1 MKLTPQDTSPPV
13 ALLENVGQQYGATI
27 ALRDISL
34 AIPARRMVGLI
45 GPDGVGKSSLLSL
58 IAGARAIGQ
67 GNVMVLGGD
76 MRDVHHRRDVCPKIA
91 WMPQGLGKNLYHTL
105 SVYENVDFFARLF
118 GHDKAERELRIN
130 ELLQSTGLAPFRDRP
145 AGKLSGGMKQKLG
158 LCCALIHDPQLLIL
172 DEPTTGVDPLSRA
185 QFWELID
192 SIRQRQ
198 PEMSVLVATAYME
211 EAERFDWLVAMNAGE
226 VLATGSAAELKAQT
240 GSQTLEQ
247 AFIALLPEAQ
257 RQAHKTVVIPPR
269 DSREEEI
276 AIEARGLTMR
286 FGNFVAVDHVNFRI
300 ARGEIFGFLGSNG
313 CGKSTTMK
321 MLTGLLPASEGE
333 AWLFGQPVDPKDIAT
348 RQRVGYMSQAF
359 SLYSEL
365 SVRQNLELHARLF
378 HIPDDE
384 IANRVAEMSERFMLT
399 EVEDALPADLPLG
412 IRQRLSLAV
421 AVIHRP
427 EMLILDEPTSG
438 VDPVARDMFWQLM
451 VDLARQDRVTIF
463 ISTHFMNE
471 AERCDRISL
480 MHAGKVLASDT
491 PQALVEQRGAA
502 SLEEAFI
509 AWLKE
514 AQPSSPVPD
523 EPTSAVT
530 SHSEH
535 TAPRQAFSLRRLFS
549 YSRREAL
556 ELRRDPV
563 RSTLALLGTVI
574 LMFIMGYGI
583 SMDVEDLRFA
593 VLDRDQTL
601 SSQGWSQN
609 IAGSRYF
616 IEQAPLHSYDELDRR
631 MRDGELAVAIEI
643 PPNFGRDI
651 ARGTPVQ
658 IGVWVDGAMPNRAE
672 TVRGYVQ
679 AMHLAWLQ
687 EMAGRQS
694 SPQRDTSL
702 ISIETRYRY
711 NPDVK
716 SLPAIVPAVI
726 PLLLMMI
733 PAMLSALSVVREKEL
748 GSIINLYV
756 TPTTRSEFLLGKQLP
771 YIVLGMFNFFLLCAL
786 SVFVFGVAHKGSF
799 LTLTLAA
806 LLYVTIAT
814 GLGLL
819 ISTFMKSQIAAIF
832 GTAIITLIPATQ
844 FSGMIDPVASLEGPG
859 RWIGQ
864 IYPTS
869 HFLTIARGTF
879 SKALN
884 LSDLWGLV
892 HSAIDCGAAGARAE
906 RAAAEETGGMM
917 RGLRNIYNLGVK
929 ELRSLLGDK
938 AMLALIVFAFT
949 VSVYSSATVMPG
961 SLHLAP
967 IAVADMDKS
976 QLSSRIINAFY
987 RPWFLEP
994 ELITADEMDAGLDAG
1009 RYTFAINIPPN
1020 FQRDVL
1026 AGRQPE
1032 IQVNVDATRMS
1043 QAFTGNGYIQNIIS
1057 GEVNSFVAR
1066 YRDNSVLPVELAV
1079 RMRFNPNLEQERFGA
1094 VMAIINNITM
1104 LAIVLTGSALIRERE
1119 HGTIEHLL
1127 VMPVTP
1133 FEIMMAKIWSMG
1145 LVVLVVSGLSLI
1157 LMVQGILQVPI
1168 EGSIPLFMLGV
1179 ALSLFAT
1186 TSIGIFMGTLA
1197 RSMPQLGLL
1206 MILVLLPLQML
1217 SGGSTPR
1224 ESMPQLVQ
1232 DIMLTMPTTHFVS
1245 LAQAILYRGASFAI
1259 VWPQFLTLLAIG
1271 GVFFTI
1277 ALLRFRKTIGEM
1289 A

>member
-1 MKLTPQDTSPPV
+1 MKTV
-13 ALLENVGQQYGATI
+13 ARLENVSQHFGVTV
-27 ALRDISL
+27 ALKDITLS
-34 AIPARRMVGLI
+34 IPARCMVGLI

-58 IAGARAIGQ
+58 ISGARVIEH

-76 MRDVHHRRDVCPKIA
+76 MSDVRHRRDVCPKIA

-118 GHDKAERELRIN
+118 GHDKAERDIRIN

-185 QFWELID
+185 QFWDLID

-198 PEMSVLVATAYME
+198 PDMSVLVATAYME

-226 VLATGSAAELKAQT
+226 VLATGSADELKAHT
-240 GSQTLEQ
+240 ASQTLEQ

-257 RQAHKTVVIPPR
+257 RLAHKEVIIPPR
-269 DSREEEI
+269 NADESEI

-286 FGNFVAVDHVNFRI
+286 FGQFVAVDHVNFRI

-333 AWLFGQPVDPKDIAT
+333 AWLFGQPVDPRDIET
-348 RQRVGYMSQAF
+348 RRRVGYMSQAF

-365 SVRQNLELHARLF
+365 TVRQNLELHARLF
-378 HIPDDE
+378 HIPDAE
-384 IANRVAEMSERFMLT
+384 IPGRIAEISQRFMLE
-399 EVEDALPADLPLG
+399 EVEDTLPASLPLG

-491 PQALVEQRGAA
+491 PQALVEQRGSAT
-502 SLEEAFI
+502 LEEAFI
-509 AWLKE
+509 AWLQE
-514 AQPSSPVPD
+514 AAEATQPPDAQATAVPAIEHKTESSV
-523 EPTSAVT
+523 
-530 SHSEH
+530 
-535 TAPRQAFSLRRLFS
+535 PRQAFSLQRLFS

-593 VLDRDQTL
+593 VLDRDQTV

-616 IEQAPLHSYDELDRR
+616 IEQPPLQSYSELDRR
-631 MRDGELAVAIEI
+631 MRNGELAVAIEI

-687 EMAGRQS
+687 EMASRQA
-694 SPQRDTSL
+694 SPNRDTSL

-756 TPTTRSEFLLGKQLP
+756 TPTTRSEFLLGKQVP
-771 YIVLGMFNFFLLCAL
+771 YIMLGMFNFFLLCAL
-786 SVFVFGVAHKGSF
+786 SVFVFGVPHKGSF

-884 LSDLWGLV
+884 LTDLWG
-892 HSAIDCGAAGARAE
+892 SFIP
-906 RAAAEETGGMM
+906 
-917 RGLRNIYNLGVK
+917 
-929 ELRSLLGDK
+929 LL
-938 AMLALIVFAFT
+938 
-949 VSVYSSATVMPG
+949 
-961 SLHLAP
+961 
-967 IAVADMDKS
+967 IAVP
-976 QLSSRIINAFY
+976 L
-987 RPWFLEP
+987 
-994 ELITADEMDAGLDAG
+994 
-1009 RYTFAINIPPN
+1009 
-1020 FQRDVL
+1020 VL
-1026 AGRQPE
+1026 
-1032 IQVNVDATRMS
+1032 
-1043 QAFTGNGYIQNIIS
+1043 
-1057 GEVNSFVAR
+1057 
-1066 YRDNSVLPVELAV
+1066 
-1079 RMRFNPNLEQERFGA
+1079 
-1094 VMAIINNITM
+1094 
-1104 LAIVLTGSALIRERE
+1104 
-1119 HGTIEHLL
+1119 
-1127 VMPVTP
+1127 
-1133 FEIMMAKIWSMG
+1133 
-1145 LVVLVVSGLSLI
+1145 GLSVWL
-1157 LMVQGILQVPI
+1157 LKKQ
-1168 EGSIPLFMLGV
+1168 EG
-1179 ALSLFAT
+1179 
-1186 TSIGIFMGTLA
+1186 
-1197 RSMPQLGLL
+1197 
-1206 MILVLLPLQML
+1206 
-1217 SGGSTPR
+1217 
-1224 ESMPQLVQ
+1224 
-1232 DIMLTMPTTHFVS
+1232 
-1245 LAQAILYRGASFAI
+1245 
-1259 VWPQFLTLLAIG
+1259 
-1271 GVFFTI
+1271 
-1277 ALLRFRKTIGEM
+1277 
-1289 A
+1289 

>member
-13 ALLENVGQQYGATI
+13 ALLEHVGQQFGATI

-58 IAGARAIGQ
+58 IAGARTIEQ

-76 MRDVHHRRDVCPKIA
+76 MLDVHHRREVCPKIA

-198 PEMSVLVATAYME
+198 PAMSVLVATAYME

-257 RQAHKTVVIPPR
+257 RQAHRAVVIPPR

-365 SVRQNLELHARLF
+365 TVRQNLELHARLF
-378 HIPDDE
+378 HIPDGE
-384 IANRVAEMSERFMLT
+384 IPGRVAEMCERFMLT

-451 VDLARQDRVTIF
+451 VDLARQDQVTIF

-491 PQALVEQRGAA
+491 PQALVEQRGSN

-514 AQPSSPVPD
+514 AQPSSPVPE
-523 EPTSAVT
+523 EPTSTVA
-530 SHSEH
+530 SHSGH

-609 IAGSRYF
+609 LAGSRYF
-616 IEQAPLHSYDELDRR
+616 IEQAPLRSYDELDRR

-884 LSDLWGLV
+884 ISDLWG
-892 HSAIDCGAAGARAE
+892 SFIP
-906 RAAAEETGGMM
+906 
-917 RGLRNIYNLGVK
+917 
-929 ELRSLLGDK
+929 LL
-938 AMLALIVFAFT
+938 
-949 VSVYSSATVMPG
+949 
-961 SLHLAP
+961 
-967 IAVADMDKS
+967 IAVP
-976 QLSSRIINAFY
+976 LV
-987 RPWFLEP
+987 L
-994 ELITADEMDAGLDAG
+994 GL
-1009 RYTFAINIPPN
+1009 
-1020 FQRDVL
+1020 
-1026 AGRQPE
+1026 
-1032 IQVNVDATRMS
+1032 
-1043 QAFTGNGYIQNIIS
+1043 
-1057 GEVNSFVAR
+1057 
-1066 YRDNSVLPVELAV
+1066 SVLL
-1079 RMRFNPNLEQERFGA
+1079 LQKQEG
-1094 VMAIINNITM
+1094 
-1104 LAIVLTGSALIRERE
+1104 
-1119 HGTIEHLL
+1119 
-1127 VMPVTP
+1127 
-1133 FEIMMAKIWSMG
+1133 
-1145 LVVLVVSGLSLI
+1145 
-1157 LMVQGILQVPI
+1157 
-1168 EGSIPLFMLGV
+1168 
-1179 ALSLFAT
+1179 
-1186 TSIGIFMGTLA
+1186 
-1197 RSMPQLGLL
+1197 
-1206 MILVLLPLQML
+1206 
-1217 SGGSTPR
+1217 
-1224 ESMPQLVQ
+1224 
-1232 DIMLTMPTTHFVS
+1232 
-1245 LAQAILYRGASFAI
+1245 
-1259 VWPQFLTLLAIG
+1259 
-1271 GVFFTI
+1271 
-1277 ALLRFRKTIGEM
+1277 
-1289 A
+1289 

>member
-13 ALLENVGQQYGATI
+13 ALLEHVGQQFGATI

-58 IAGARAIGQ
+58 IAGARTIEQ

-76 MRDVHHRRDVCPKIA
+76 MRDVHHRREVCPKIA

-198 PEMSVLVATAYME
+198 PAMSVLVATAYME

-240 GSQTLEQ
+240 GSPTLEQ

-257 RQAHKTVVIPPR
+257 RQAHRAVVIPPR

-365 SVRQNLELHARLF
+365 TVRQNLELHARLF
-378 HIPDDE
+378 HIPDGE
-384 IANRVAEMSERFMLT
+384 IPGRVAEMCERFMLT
-399 EVEDALPADLPLG
+399 EVEDALPADLPQG

-451 VDLARQDRVTIF
+451 VDLARQDQVTIF

-491 PQALVEQRGAA
+491 PQALVEQRGSN

-514 AQPSSPVPD
+514 AQPSSPVPE
-523 EPTSAVT
+523 EPTSAVA
-530 SHSEH
+530 SHSGH

-609 IAGSRYF
+609 LAGSRYF
-616 IEQAPLHSYDELDRR
+616 IEQAPLRSYDELDRR

-884 LSDLWGLV
+884 ISDLWG
-892 HSAIDCGAAGARAE
+892 SFIP
-906 RAAAEETGGMM
+906 
-917 RGLRNIYNLGVK
+917 
-929 ELRSLLGDK
+929 LL
-938 AMLALIVFAFT
+938 
-949 VSVYSSATVMPG
+949 
-961 SLHLAP
+961 
-967 IAVADMDKS
+967 IAVP
-976 QLSSRIINAFY
+976 LV
-987 RPWFLEP
+987 L
-994 ELITADEMDAGLDAG
+994 GL
-1009 RYTFAINIPPN
+1009 
-1020 FQRDVL
+1020 
-1026 AGRQPE
+1026 
-1032 IQVNVDATRMS
+1032 
-1043 QAFTGNGYIQNIIS
+1043 
-1057 GEVNSFVAR
+1057 
-1066 YRDNSVLPVELAV
+1066 SVLL
-1079 RMRFNPNLEQERFGA
+1079 LKKQEG
-1094 VMAIINNITM
+1094 
-1104 LAIVLTGSALIRERE
+1104 
-1119 HGTIEHLL
+1119 
-1127 VMPVTP
+1127 
-1133 FEIMMAKIWSMG
+1133 
-1145 LVVLVVSGLSLI
+1145 
-1157 LMVQGILQVPI
+1157 
-1168 EGSIPLFMLGV
+1168 
-1179 ALSLFAT
+1179 
-1186 TSIGIFMGTLA
+1186 
-1197 RSMPQLGLL
+1197 
-1206 MILVLLPLQML
+1206 
-1217 SGGSTPR
+1217 
-1224 ESMPQLVQ
+1224 
-1232 DIMLTMPTTHFVS
+1232 
-1245 LAQAILYRGASFAI
+1245 
-1259 VWPQFLTLLAIG
+1259 
-1271 GVFFTI
+1271 
-1277 ALLRFRKTIGEM
+1277 
-1289 A
+1289 

>member
-13 ALLENVGQQYGATI
+13 ALLEHVGQQFGATI

-58 IAGARAIGQ
+58 IAGARTIEQ

-76 MRDVHHRRDVCPKIA
+76 MRDVHHRREVCPKIA

-198 PEMSVLVATAYME
+198 PAMSVLVATAYME

-257 RQAHKTVVIPPR
+257 RQAHRAVVIPPR

-365 SVRQNLELHARLF
+365 TVRQNLELHARLF
-378 HIPDDE
+378 HIPDGE
-384 IANRVAEMSERFMLT
+384 IPGRVAEMCERFMLT
-399 EVEDALPADLPLG
+399 EVEDALPVDLPLG

-451 VDLARQDRVTIF
+451 VDLARQDQVTIF

-491 PQALVEQRGAA
+491 PQALVEQRGSN

-514 AQPSSPVPD
+514 AQPSSPVPE
-523 EPTSAVT
+523 EPTSAVA
-530 SHSEH
+530 SHSGH

-679 AMHLAWLQ
+679 AMYLAWLQ

-884 LSDLWGLV
+884 ISDLWG
-892 HSAIDCGAAGARAE
+892 SFIP
-906 RAAAEETGGMM
+906 
-917 RGLRNIYNLGVK
+917 
-929 ELRSLLGDK
+929 LL
-938 AMLALIVFAFT
+938 
-949 VSVYSSATVMPG
+949 
-961 SLHLAP
+961 
-967 IAVADMDKS
+967 IAVP
-976 QLSSRIINAFY
+976 LV
-987 RPWFLEP
+987 L
-994 ELITADEMDAGLDAG
+994 GL
-1009 RYTFAINIPPN
+1009 
-1020 FQRDVL
+1020 
-1026 AGRQPE
+1026 
-1032 IQVNVDATRMS
+1032 
-1043 QAFTGNGYIQNIIS
+1043 
-1057 GEVNSFVAR
+1057 
-1066 YRDNSVLPVELAV
+1066 SVLL
-1079 RMRFNPNLEQERFGA
+1079 LQKQEG
-1094 VMAIINNITM
+1094 
-1104 LAIVLTGSALIRERE
+1104 
-1119 HGTIEHLL
+1119 
-1127 VMPVTP
+1127 
-1133 FEIMMAKIWSMG
+1133 
-1145 LVVLVVSGLSLI
+1145 
-1157 LMVQGILQVPI
+1157 
-1168 EGSIPLFMLGV
+1168 
-1179 ALSLFAT
+1179 
-1186 TSIGIFMGTLA
+1186 
-1197 RSMPQLGLL
+1197 
-1206 MILVLLPLQML
+1206 
-1217 SGGSTPR
+1217 
-1224 ESMPQLVQ
+1224 
-1232 DIMLTMPTTHFVS
+1232 
-1245 LAQAILYRGASFAI
+1245 
-1259 VWPQFLTLLAIG
+1259 
-1271 GVFFTI
+1271 
-1277 ALLRFRKTIGEM
+1277 
-1289 A
+1289 

>member
-13 ALLENVGQQYGATI
+13 ALLEHVGQQFGATI

-58 IAGARAIGQ
+58 IAGARTIEQ

-76 MRDVHHRRDVCPKIA
+76 MRDVHHRREVCPKIA

-198 PEMSVLVATAYME
+198 PAMSVLVATAYME

-257 RQAHKTVVIPPR
+257 RQAHRAVVIPPR

-365 SVRQNLELHARLF
+365 TVRQNLELHARLF
-378 HIPDDE
+378 HIPDGE
-384 IANRVAEMSERFMLT
+384 IPGRVAEMCERFMLT

-451 VDLARQDRVTIF
+451 VDLARQDQVTIF

-491 PQALVEQRGAA
+491 PQALVEQRGSN

-514 AQPSSPVPD
+514 AQPSSPVPE
-523 EPTSAVT
+523 EPTSAVA
-530 SHSEH
+530 SYSRH
-535 TAPRQAFSLRRLFS
+535 TTPRQAFSLRRLFS

-609 IAGSRYF
+609 LAGSRYF

-694 SPQRDTSL
+694 SPRRDTSL

-819 ISTFMKSQIAAIF
+819 ISTFMKNQIAAIF

-884 LSDLWGLV
+884 ISDLWG
-892 HSAIDCGAAGARAE
+892 SFIP
-906 RAAAEETGGMM
+906 
-917 RGLRNIYNLGVK
+917 
-929 ELRSLLGDK
+929 LL
-938 AMLALIVFAFT
+938 
-949 VSVYSSATVMPG
+949 
-961 SLHLAP
+961 
-967 IAVADMDKS
+967 IAVP
-976 QLSSRIINAFY
+976 LV
-987 RPWFLEP
+987 L
-994 ELITADEMDAGLDAG
+994 GL
-1009 RYTFAINIPPN
+1009 
-1020 FQRDVL
+1020 
-1026 AGRQPE
+1026 
-1032 IQVNVDATRMS
+1032 
-1043 QAFTGNGYIQNIIS
+1043 
-1057 GEVNSFVAR
+1057 
-1066 YRDNSVLPVELAV
+1066 SVLL
-1079 RMRFNPNLEQERFGA
+1079 LKKQEG
-1094 VMAIINNITM
+1094 
-1104 LAIVLTGSALIRERE
+1104 
-1119 HGTIEHLL
+1119 
-1127 VMPVTP
+1127 
-1133 FEIMMAKIWSMG
+1133 
-1145 LVVLVVSGLSLI
+1145 
-1157 LMVQGILQVPI
+1157 
-1168 EGSIPLFMLGV
+1168 
-1179 ALSLFAT
+1179 
-1186 TSIGIFMGTLA
+1186 
-1197 RSMPQLGLL
+1197 
-1206 MILVLLPLQML
+1206 
-1217 SGGSTPR
+1217 
-1224 ESMPQLVQ
+1224 
-1232 DIMLTMPTTHFVS
+1232 
-1245 LAQAILYRGASFAI
+1245 
-1259 VWPQFLTLLAIG
+1259 
-1271 GVFFTI
+1271 
-1277 ALLRFRKTIGEM
+1277 
-1289 A
+1289 

>member
-1 MKLTPQDTSPPV
+1 MRGVEQDTHPPV
-13 ALLENVGQQYGATI
+13 ALLEHVGQRFGTTV
-27 ALRDISL
+27 ALRDITLS
-34 AIPARRMVGLI
+34 IPARQMVGLI

-58 IAGARAIGQ
+58 ISGARVIEQ

-76 MRDVHHRRDVCPKIA
+76 MRDARHRRDVCPKIA

-118 GHDKAERELRIN
+118 GHDKAERENRID
-130 ELLQSTGLAPFRDRP
+130 ELLRSTGLDPFRDRP

-240 GSQTLEQ
+240 RSQTLEQ

-257 RQAHKTVVIPPR
+257 RKAHKEVIIAPR
-269 DSREEEI
+269 NAQENDI

-333 AWLFGQPVDPKDIAT
+333 AWLFGQPVNPRDIET
-348 RQRVGYMSQAF
+348 RRRVGYMSQAF

-365 SVRQNLELHARLF
+365 TVRQNLELHARLF
-378 HIPDDE
+378 HIPDAD
-384 IANRVAEMSERFMLT
+384 IPARVAEMSQRFMLT
-399 EVEDALPADLPLG
+399 EVEDALPASLPLG

-491 PQALVEQRGAA
+491 PQALVAQRGAA
-502 SLEEAFI
+502 NLEEAFI
-509 AWLKE
+509 AWLQD
-514 AQPSSPVPD
+514 AQRPVEQIP
-523 EPTSAVT
+523 PAPPVSAPAGT
-530 SHSEH
+530 

-616 IEQAPLHSYDELDRR
+616 IEQPPLQSYDQLDKR
-631 MRDGELAVAIEI
+631 MRNGELAVAIEI
-643 PPNFGRDI
+643 PPDFGRDI
-651 ARGTPVQ
+651 ARGTPVK

-687 EMAGRQS
+687 EMAGRQAT
-694 SPQRDTSL
+694 PGRDTSL

-771 YIVLGMFNFFLLCAL
+771 YIALGMFNFFLLCAL
-786 SVFVFGVAHKGSF
+786 SVLVFGVAHKGSF

-884 LSDLWGLV
+884 LTDLWASFIPLLIAIPLV
-892 HSAIDCGAAGARAE
+892 
-906 RAAAEETGGMM
+906 
-917 RGLRNIYNLGVK
+917 L
-929 ELRSLLGDK
+929 
-938 AMLALIVFAFT
+938 
-949 VSVYSSATVMPG
+949 
-961 SLHLAP
+961 
-967 IAVADMDKS
+967 
-976 QLSSRIINAFY
+976 
-987 RPWFLEP
+987 
-994 ELITADEMDAGLDAG
+994 
-1009 RYTFAINIPPN
+1009 
-1020 FQRDVL
+1020 
-1026 AGRQPE
+1026 
-1032 IQVNVDATRMS
+1032 
-1043 QAFTGNGYIQNIIS
+1043 
-1057 GEVNSFVAR
+1057 
-1066 YRDNSVLPVELAV
+1066 
-1079 RMRFNPNLEQERFGA
+1079 
-1094 VMAIINNITM
+1094 
-1104 LAIVLTGSALIRERE
+1104 
-1119 HGTIEHLL
+1119 
-1127 VMPVTP
+1127 
-1133 FEIMMAKIWSMG
+1133 
-1145 LVVLVVSGLSLI
+1145 GLSVWL
-1157 LMVQGILQVPI
+1157 LKKQ
-1168 EGSIPLFMLGV
+1168 EG
-1179 ALSLFAT
+1179 
-1186 TSIGIFMGTLA
+1186 
-1197 RSMPQLGLL
+1197 
-1206 MILVLLPLQML
+1206 
-1217 SGGSTPR
+1217 
-1224 ESMPQLVQ
+1224 
-1232 DIMLTMPTTHFVS
+1232 
-1245 LAQAILYRGASFAI
+1245 
-1259 VWPQFLTLLAIG
+1259 
-1271 GVFFTI
+1271 
-1277 ALLRFRKTIGEM
+1277 
-1289 A
+1289 

>member
-13 ALLENVGQQYGATI
+13 ALLEHVGQQFGATI

-34 AIPARRMVGLI
+34 AIPAWRMVGLI

-58 IAGARAIGQ
+58 IAGARTIEQ

-76 MRDVHHRRDVCPKIA
+76 MRDVHHRREVCPKIA

-198 PEMSVLVATAYME
+198 PAMSVLVATAYME

-257 RQAHKTVVIPPR
+257 RQAHRAVVIPPR

-300 ARGEIFGFLGSNG
+300 ARSEIFGFLGSNG

-365 SVRQNLELHARLF
+365 TVRQNLELHARLF
-378 HIPDDE
+378 HIPDGE
-384 IANRVAEMSERFMLT
+384 IPGRVAEMCKRFMLT

-451 VDLARQDRVTIF
+451 VDLARQDQVTIF

-491 PQALVEQRGAA
+491 PQALVEQRGSN

-514 AQPSSPVPD
+514 AQPSSPVPE
-523 EPTSAVT
+523 EPTSAVA
-530 SHSEH
+530 SHSGH

-609 IAGSRYF
+609 LAGSRYF

-733 PAMLSALSVVREKEL
+733 PAMLSALSIVREKEL

-884 LSDLWGLV
+884 ISDLWG
-892 HSAIDCGAAGARAE
+892 SFIP
-906 RAAAEETGGMM
+906 
-917 RGLRNIYNLGVK
+917 
-929 ELRSLLGDK
+929 LL
-938 AMLALIVFAFT
+938 
-949 VSVYSSATVMPG
+949 
-961 SLHLAP
+961 
-967 IAVADMDKS
+967 IAVP
-976 QLSSRIINAFY
+976 LV
-987 RPWFLEP
+987 L
-994 ELITADEMDAGLDAG
+994 GL
-1009 RYTFAINIPPN
+1009 
-1020 FQRDVL
+1020 
-1026 AGRQPE
+1026 
-1032 IQVNVDATRMS
+1032 
-1043 QAFTGNGYIQNIIS
+1043 
-1057 GEVNSFVAR
+1057 
-1066 YRDNSVLPVELAV
+1066 SVLL
-1079 RMRFNPNLEQERFGA
+1079 LKKQEG
-1094 VMAIINNITM
+1094 
-1104 LAIVLTGSALIRERE
+1104 
-1119 HGTIEHLL
+1119 
-1127 VMPVTP
+1127 
-1133 FEIMMAKIWSMG
+1133 
-1145 LVVLVVSGLSLI
+1145 
-1157 LMVQGILQVPI
+1157 
-1168 EGSIPLFMLGV
+1168 
-1179 ALSLFAT
+1179 
-1186 TSIGIFMGTLA
+1186 
-1197 RSMPQLGLL
+1197 
-1206 MILVLLPLQML
+1206 
-1217 SGGSTPR
+1217 
-1224 ESMPQLVQ
+1224 
-1232 DIMLTMPTTHFVS
+1232 
-1245 LAQAILYRGASFAI
+1245 
-1259 VWPQFLTLLAIG
+1259 
-1271 GVFFTI
+1271 
-1277 ALLRFRKTIGEM
+1277 
-1289 A
+1289 

>member
-13 ALLENVGQQYGATI
+13 ALLEHVGQQFGATI

-58 IAGARAIGQ
+58 IAGARTIEQ

-76 MRDVHHRRDVCPKIA
+76 MRDVHHRREVCPKIA

-198 PEMSVLVATAYME
+198 PAMSVLVATAYME

-257 RQAHKTVVIPPR
+257 RQAHRAVVIPPR

-378 HIPDDE
+378 HIPDGE
-384 IANRVAEMSERFMLT
+384 IPGRVAEMCERFMLT

-451 VDLARQDRVTIF
+451 VDLARQDQVTIF

-491 PQALVEQRGAA
+491 PQALVEQRGSN

-514 AQPSSPVPD
+514 AQPSSPVPE
-523 EPTSAVT
+523 EPTSAVA
-530 SHSEH
+530 SHSGH

-884 LSDLWGLV
+884 ISDLWG
-892 HSAIDCGAAGARAE
+892 SFIP
-906 RAAAEETGGMM
+906 
-917 RGLRNIYNLGVK
+917 
-929 ELRSLLGDK
+929 LL
-938 AMLALIVFAFT
+938 
-949 VSVYSSATVMPG
+949 
-961 SLHLAP
+961 
-967 IAVADMDKS
+967 IAVP
-976 QLSSRIINAFY
+976 LV
-987 RPWFLEP
+987 L
-994 ELITADEMDAGLDAG
+994 GL
-1009 RYTFAINIPPN
+1009 
-1020 FQRDVL
+1020 
-1026 AGRQPE
+1026 
-1032 IQVNVDATRMS
+1032 
-1043 QAFTGNGYIQNIIS
+1043 
-1057 GEVNSFVAR
+1057 
-1066 YRDNSVLPVELAV
+1066 SVLL
-1079 RMRFNPNLEQERFGA
+1079 LKKQEG
-1094 VMAIINNITM
+1094 
-1104 LAIVLTGSALIRERE
+1104 
-1119 HGTIEHLL
+1119 
-1127 VMPVTP
+1127 
-1133 FEIMMAKIWSMG
+1133 
-1145 LVVLVVSGLSLI
+1145 
-1157 LMVQGILQVPI
+1157 
-1168 EGSIPLFMLGV
+1168 
-1179 ALSLFAT
+1179 
-1186 TSIGIFMGTLA
+1186 
-1197 RSMPQLGLL
+1197 
-1206 MILVLLPLQML
+1206 
-1217 SGGSTPR
+1217 
-1224 ESMPQLVQ
+1224 
-1232 DIMLTMPTTHFVS
+1232 
-1245 LAQAILYRGASFAI
+1245 
-1259 VWPQFLTLLAIG
+1259 
-1271 GVFFTI
+1271 
-1277 ALLRFRKTIGEM
+1277 
-1289 A
+1289 